1 MASTADIGGA
11 LDAAISQKTQAEAA
25 ANSGHHDKAHQ
36 LYIQA
41 AETLVVTLRG
51 MGKEHRAYEQIA
63 ATCRQCMDM
72 AEQEKKTSEEALAA
86 RQADSTPSLPS
97 APAPVTYVSGL
108 GPPPTAAA
116 AVTDSFTHTIKK
128 VMVKGRATFGITI
141 SEEFQ
146 ITEVRVSATY
156 ARAWAGC
163 TRAHVHGTV

>member
-1 MASTADIGGA
+1 MASTADIGGV
-11 LDAAISQKTQAEAA
+11 LHAAISQKRHAEAA
-25 ANSGHHDKAHQ
+25 ANSGQHDKAHQ
-36 LYIQA
+36 LYTQA
-41 AETLVVTLRG
+41 ASTLVEQLRG
-51 MGKEHRAYEQIA
+51 MGKEHRAYEQMA
-63 ATCRQCMDM
+63 ATCKQCMDM

-116 AVTDSFTHTIKK
+116 VTDSFTHTIKK
-128 VMVKGRATFGITI
+128 VMVKGKATFGITI